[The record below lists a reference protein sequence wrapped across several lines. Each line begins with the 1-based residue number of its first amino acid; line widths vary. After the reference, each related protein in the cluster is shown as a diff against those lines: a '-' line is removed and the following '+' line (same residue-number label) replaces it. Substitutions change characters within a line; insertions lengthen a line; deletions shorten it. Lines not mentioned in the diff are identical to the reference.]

1 MALFRLCNKSVNLN
15 LMFFDLCFYYFITLK
30 QLWYLKFKFLNKMQF
45 LPLLKSLWLVFS
57 VQRLEQ
63 LDHPRIFN
71 YVYLFAFF
79 FGRRALVS
87 GYRPAFA
94 LGRHYYS
101 FDLGIFFS
109 KKQSLYMPLAFLI
122 YELQPAL
129 NLKITTAFNF
139 PSPSL
144 FRWNL

>member
-1 MALFRLCNKSVNLN
+1 
-15 LMFFDLCFYYFITLK
+15 
-30 QLWYLKFKFLNKMQF
+30 LKFETSRKIQF
-45 LPLLKSLWLVFS
+45 LPLVKSLWLFFP

-79 FGRRALVS
+79 FGKRALIS
-87 GYRPAFA
+87 SYMPAFA

-101 FDLGIFFS
+101 FDLGVSFF
-109 KKQSLYMPLAFLI
+109 KKPTLYMPLTFI
-122 YELQPAL
+122 VYELQPAL

-139 PSPSL
+139 PSPYL
-144 FRWNL
+144 FR